1 MGHCRRLELS
11 SQLDKRPIRRKLAAQ
26 LNHDFII
33 VGAGSAGCVLANR
46 LSADPSHQV
55 LLLEAG
61 GPDKR
66 REIHIP
72 AAFSRLFKT
81 EVDWAYE
88 TLPQPNLNDRCLYWP
103 RGRVLGGSSSI
114 NAMIYVRGH
123 PSIYDS
129 WAAAGNKGWSW
140 EEVLPYF
147 KRSENFEGG
156 ESEFHGRGG
165 SLNVTELRDP
175 NPLSSAFVEAA
186 VQAGLSRNT
195 DFNAMTQEG
204 AGLYHV
210 TQRGGK
216 RCSAAGAFLK
226 PVLGRSNL
234 TVKTGALATR
244 ILFEGRRAIG
254 VEYLLDGELRRVHGG
269 AIVLCGGAL
278 NSPQLLMLS
287 GIGPP
292 RRLEAVGVGVRAD
305 LPGVGE
311 NLQDHLAF
319 LVGCECTQPI
329 SLANAESVGSLLR
342 YLVLKRGP
350 LTSNVAE
357 AGAFVSLQDDQTA
370 PDLQF
375 HFGPAWFVNHGF
387 GNPPGHGLSLGPT
400 LIRPASR
407 GSLWLA
413 SADPTVAPAIDP
425 RYLSIPDDLKILVTG
440 IELARVILAQPAFE
454 EYLGPE
460 RFPGGEYNS
469 REALEKAVRQQ
480 VESLYHPVGTCKMGH
495 DSDAVVDDRL
505 RVHGVENLTVAD
517 ASVTPL
523 IPNGNTN
530 AVSLMIGE
538 KAADLIAQEARG

>member
-1 MGHCRRLELS
+1 MH
-11 SQLDKRPIRRKLAAQ
+11 
-26 LNHDFII
+26 HDFII
-33 VGAGSAGCVLANR
+33 VGAGSTGCVVANR

-129 WAAAGNKGWSW
+129 WARAGNKGWSW
-140 EEVLPYF
+140 KEVLPYF

-186 VQAGLSRNT
+186 VQAGLSR
-195 DFNAMTQEG
+195 
-204 AGLYHV
+204 
-210 TQRGGK
+210 RG
-216 RCSAAGAFLK
+216 
-226 PVLGRSNL
+226 
-234 TVKTGALATR
+234 
-244 ILFEGRRAIG
+244 
-254 VEYLLDGELRRVHGG
+254 
-269 AIVLCGGAL
+269 
-278 NSPQLLMLS
+278 
-287 GIGPP
+287 
-292 RRLEAVGVGVRAD
+292 
-305 LPGVGE
+305 
-311 NLQDHLAF
+311 
-319 LVGCECTQPI
+319 
-329 SLANAESVGSLLR
+329 
-342 YLVLKRGP
+342 
-350 LTSNVAE
+350 
-357 AGAFVSLQDDQTA
+357 
-370 PDLQF
+370 
-375 HFGPAWFVNHGF
+375 
-387 GNPPGHGLSLGPT
+387 
-400 LIRPASR
+400 
-407 GSLWLA
+407 
-413 SADPTVAPAIDP
+413 
-425 RYLSIPDDLKILVTG
+425 
-440 IELARVILAQPAFE
+440 
-454 EYLGPE
+454 
-460 RFPGGEYNS
+460 
-469 REALEKAVRQQ
+469 ALEKAVRQQ

-495 DSDAVVDDRL
+495 DSEAVVDDRL

-538 KAADLIAQEARG
+538 KAADLVA